1 MQEPK
6 FPLSPRMQALVE
18 EVVWSMMLPFSSQ
31 TFGMFWLSTDRIQAG
46 FELGNDLCLGKG
58 DSAGLHHTGC

>member
-6 FPLSPRMQALVE
+6 FPLSPRMQALV

-31 TFGMFWLSTDRIQAG
+31 TFGMFWLSTGRIQAG
-46 FELGNDLCLGKG
+46 FELGNDLCLEKG
-58 DSAGLHHTGC
+58 DSAGLHRTGC

>member
-1 MQEPK
+1 
-6 FPLSPRMQALVE
+6 MQALVE
-18 EVVWSMMLPFSSQ
+18 EVVWSTMLPFSSQ